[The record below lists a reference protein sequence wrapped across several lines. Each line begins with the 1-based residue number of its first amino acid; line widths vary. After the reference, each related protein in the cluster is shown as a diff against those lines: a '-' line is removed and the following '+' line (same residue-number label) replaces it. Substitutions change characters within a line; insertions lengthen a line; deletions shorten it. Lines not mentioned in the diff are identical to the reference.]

1 MQTEKGLT
9 LMEET
14 KRKLRKTQ
22 ESANEGI
29 VKNRQGVANSTRGR
43 QRKKRVEGWRCESQP
58 PLPEKEQS
66 QVLKCPELPERRLLG
81 WEGTLTVSTE
91 R

>member
-1 MQTEKGLT
+1 M
-9 LMEET
+9 MEET

-43 QRKKRVEGWRCESQP
+43 QLRTRKKRVEGWSCASQP

-66 QVLKCPELPERRLLG
+66 QVLKCPELPEMRLLG